1 MHSKTLE
8 GAPAQLTFSE
18 NIVLL
23 LFVLG
28 RYICY
33 AEFCID
39 HNLFSAIPCKFLPL
53 LRYLISLR
61 HSSVIYGT

>member
-23 LFVLG
+23 PFVLG

-39 HNLFSAIPCKFLPL
+39 HNL
-53 LRYLISLR
+53 Y
-61 HSSVIYGT
+61 